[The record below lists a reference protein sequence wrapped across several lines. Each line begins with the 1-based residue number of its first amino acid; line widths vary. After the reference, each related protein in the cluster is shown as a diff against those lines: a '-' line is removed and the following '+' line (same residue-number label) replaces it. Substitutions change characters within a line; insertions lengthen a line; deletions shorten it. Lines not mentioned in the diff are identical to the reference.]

1 MDFSNHLTSIIFL
14 CNIFI
19 FLLEGMELHPV
30 TSNEV
35 VGDDKWIEALVV
47 ADQSVVNFHGKSKV
61 EKYLL
66 ILSNMVTLLLL
77 LFLSNYS
84 SQ

>member
-1 MDFSNHLTSIIFL
+1 M
-14 CNIFI
+14 

-77 LFLSNYS
+77 LFLSYYS
-84 SQ
+84 YQ